1 MSEKIADWA
10 LHHVNT
16 SYERSGDKGLR
27 AVSNWKTDGD
37 IEHYGAGFGTL
48 TVEHD
53 MNNPNAKSGNCS
65 WQGEAFLPNGDRLMG
80 YFDGTWEASGGN
92 VWKVSMEGWDSLDGN
107 QRLEGEIS
115 LAELMFRGTNY
126 RV

>member
-1 MSEKIADWA
+1 MSEKIADWT

-16 SYERSGDKGLR
+16 SYERTAERSLR

-48 TVEHD
+48 VVEQD
-53 MNNPNAKSGNCS
+53 MNDPNAKSGTCS

-80 YFDGTWEASGGN
+80 AHEGTWDASGGHI
-92 VWKVSMEGWDSLDGN
+92 WKVTMEGWDSLDGN
-107 QRLEGEIS
+107 IRLEGEIS
-115 LAELMFRGTNY
+115 LADLTFTGTSY
-126 RV
+126 RS

>member
-1 MSEKIADWA
+1 VSEKIADWA

-16 SYERSGDKGLR
+16 TYERSGDKGLR

-53 MNNPNAKSGNCS
+53 MNNPNAKSGSCS

-80 YFDGTWEASGGN
+80 YFDGTWEALGG
-92 VWKVSMEGWDSLDGN
+92 KCFESIYGGLGQLRRESAL
-107 QRLEGEIS
+107 R
-115 LAELMFRGTNY
+115 R
-126 RV
+126 